1 MDLSRPDG
9 RLVMGRGGLVELE
22 RPAVR
27 RETVSDG
34 PFTEITVGGGEA
46 PAEDLRT
53 LAERIV
59 AERAGARRDA
69 ARPVFEELSVAGT
82 GDAGMP
88 AGGEE
93 PHRAGPPEPEAR
105 TLRSRKPGG
114 TRRKD
119 TRRPVRKAAREV
131 RTGPS
136 RPVRRRR
143 AECRGRGRKRRRPEV
158 LCRELR
164 HRTGRLRAVRS
175 GRKGSW

>member
-93 PHRAGPPEPEAR
+93 PHRAGAPGAGGPDIAEPEA
-105 TLRSRKPGG
+105 GG
-114 TRRKD
+114 YAA
-119 TRRPVRKAAREV
+119 VEGYAAARPEGASPF
-131 RTGPS
+131 RTTCGGRSSGSPRAAGS
-136 RPVRRRR
+136 ARR
-143 AECRGRGRKRRRPEV
+143 APTCGRG
-158 LCRELR
+158 
-164 HRTGRLRAVRS
+164 TA
-175 GRKGSW
+175 

>member
-1 MDLSRPDG
+1 MERAAAEPEAVRRTAGPEGASEVRISRPAGEEESPFVELTPEGRPLVPEKAAPAVPPAAEEEFTEVDLSRPDG

-59 AERAGARRDA
+59 AERVGARRDA

-82 GDAGMP
+82 GDAGMS
-88 AGGEE
+88 A
-93 PHRAGPPEPEAR
+93 
-105 TLRSRKPGG
+105 
-114 TRRKD
+114 
-119 TRRPVRKAAREV
+119 
-131 RTGPS
+131 
-136 RPVRRRR
+136 
-143 AECRGRGRKRRRPEV
+143 
-158 LCRELR
+158 
-164 HRTGRLRAVRS
+164 
-175 GRKGSW
+175 